1 MLVLLIIFMVTAPM
15 MIKGAQVSLPEA
27 EMSNIKTTEEITVVS
42 VDKNMQIYINDYQT
56 TIEAFPEKLDRAF
69 FNKKDKEVLLKA
81 DKETIRI
88 LEAFHEKEAE
98 LFDKLKEKT
107 FSYYK
112 ALEKFKLKDYLFIH
126 ISNSDLYFYNNS
138 DEFIIKYDLENNEIE
153 SITTFEPNYNLTDF
167 NISNNDECIQIY

>member
-1 MLVLLIIFMVTAPM
+1 MAFNMNNGRLMSEINVTPFVDVMLVLLIIFMVTAPM

-81 DKETIRI
+81 DKEVPYGVVVQVMS
-88 LEAFHEKEAE
+88 E
-98 LFDKLKEKT
+98 
-107 FSYYK
+107 
-112 ALEKFKLKDYLFIH
+112 
-126 ISNSDLYFYNNS
+126 
-138 DEFIIKYDLENNEIE
+138 IK
-153 SITTFEPNYNLTDF
+153 SAGITKIGMLTDP
-167 NISNNDECIQIY
+167 ISTKKKG